1 MTMGTTQYDMS
12 VLFSDTD
19 DDENLWSDDEDWERT
34 MREWLAAWAPSL
46 EDRWQPDL
54 FGGNHHHRSAAPG
67 EGFHP
72 PHKPREAGMSKAA
85 IDAIKRETYGSKKAA
100 ESSREQEDCPVCLE
114 KFLVGQGLL
123 ALPCNH
129 KFHPNC
135 LTPWL
140 EGHEQ
145 CPYCR
150 ARISEGPSTPVQQQ
164 LHQQQQQRGSAS
176 VVEAENSSHTNYFVS
191 WMSAVE
197 QGMSRLSHGSS

>member
-1 MTMGTTQYDMS
+1 
-12 VLFSDTD
+12 
-19 DDENLWSDDEDWERT
+19 

-54 FGGNHHHRSAAPG
+54 FGGNHHHHRGDGGSL
-67 EGFHP
+67 HP

-85 IDAIKRETYGSKKAA
+85 IDAIKRETYGSKKAAA

-150 ARISEGPSTPVQQQ
+150 ARISEAPPTPVQPQPQ
-164 LHQQQQQRGSAS
+164 EQRGSSS
-176 VVEAENSSHTNYFVS
+176 VVVAENAPHSNYFVS
-191 WMSAVE
+191 WISAVE